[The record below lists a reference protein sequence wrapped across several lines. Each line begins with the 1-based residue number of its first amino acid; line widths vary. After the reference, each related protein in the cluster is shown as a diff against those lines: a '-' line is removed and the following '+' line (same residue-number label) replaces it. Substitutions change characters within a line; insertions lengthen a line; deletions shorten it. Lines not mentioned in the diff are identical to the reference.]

1 VQGTYDTSLVVL
13 SVAIAMLAAFVAI
26 EFAGRMAERA
36 GERRRWLF
44 AGALAMGSGI
54 WSMHFVGMSAFE
66 LPIEISY
73 DLAITALTWV
83 AAVAVSALAL
93 HLVSRGGLTPVR
105 VASGA
110 LAMGAGICVMHYGG
124 MWAMRMDPGIGYDP
138 LWFGISVAIAVGAS
152 AAALVIVAALKVVR
166 SWRDVGLRVI
176 AAMVMGLAVA
186 GMHYSGMAAARFDPG
201 AFCAPG
207 NALAGD
213 WMTAPTVVVTLV
225 GLAIAIFFTIGDAR
239 EVARARRAAR
249 AAEQRVTQ
257 LAFTD
262 RDTGLINRPR
272 LVQVVTDALRQ
283 PGYTFCLYGL
293 RVSADGN
300 ARDVLLELARSL
312 AVIVDADTTLARVGS
327 EQLMLMVP
335 GDRAEAEARSARAL
349 RQAEAVARAHRAE
362 VVVSVAQSRR
372 DGATAQLLILHAS
385 ARQGGGELTEAPV
398 AA

>member
-1 VQGTYDTSLVVL
+1 MQGTYDTTLVLL
-13 SVAIAMLAAFVAI
+13 SIAIAMLAAFVAI
-26 EFAGRMAERA
+26 EFAGRMTERVA
-36 GERRRWLF
+36 ERRRWLF

-66 LPIEISY
+66 LPVEITY
-73 DLAITALTWV
+73 DLVITALTWV

-93 HLVSRGGLTPVR
+93 YLVGRGGLTPVR
-105 VASGA
+105 VVSGA

-152 AAALVIVAALKVVR
+152 AAALVIVAELKIVR
-166 SWRDVGLRVI
+166 SWRDVGLRVV

-213 WMTAPTVVVTLV
+213 WMTAPTVVATLV
-225 GLAIAIFFTIGDAR
+225 GLAIAIVFTIGDAR
-239 EVARARRAAR
+239 EVKRVRRAMR
-249 AAEQRVTQ
+249 EAEQRVTQ

-300 ARDVLLELARSL
+300 TRDTLLEVARSL
-312 AVIVDADTTLARVGS
+312 AVVVDNDSTLARVGS

-335 GDRAEAEARSARAL
+335 GDRAEADSRCARAL

-362 VVVSVAQSRR
+362 LVVSVAQAHR
-372 DGATAQLLILHAS
+372 DGATAQMLILHAS
-385 ARQGGGELTEAPV
+385 ARQAASGPYEAS
-398 AA
+398 AAA